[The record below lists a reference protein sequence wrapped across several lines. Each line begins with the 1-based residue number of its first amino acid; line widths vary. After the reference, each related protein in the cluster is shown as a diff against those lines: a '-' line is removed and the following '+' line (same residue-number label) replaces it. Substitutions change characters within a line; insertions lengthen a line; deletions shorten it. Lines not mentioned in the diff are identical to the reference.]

1 MRLRREPPAGSVAR
15 MQSRI
20 TVVTLGV
27 ADLVRSRHFYAEG
40 LGFPIAAGSDDHI
53 VFLRAGGVV
62 LGLYPRHALAEDAQV
77 SPEGSGFGGITL
89 ACNVATKA
97 EVDAALARADKA
109 GARILKSA
117 REVFWGGYSGYFA
130 DLDGYPWEVAFNP
143 FWELD
148 ENGQV
153 LLPD

>member
-1 MRLRREPPAGSVAR
+1 MP
-15 MQSRI
+15 SRI

-27 ADLVRSRHFYAEG
+27 TDLARSRRFYAGG
-40 LGFPIAAGSDDHI
+40 LGFPMAKGSDENI
-53 VFLRAGGVV
+53 VFLSAGGVV
-62 LGLYPRHALAEDAQV
+62 LGLYPRQALAEDAHV

-97 EVDAALARADKA
+97 EVDAALARAEKA

-117 REVFWGGYSGYFA
+117 RDVFWGGYSGYFA
-130 DLDGYPWEVAFNP
+130 DPDGYPWEVAFNP

-148 ENGQV
+148 EKGQV
-153 LLPD
+153 LLPQ

>member
-1 MRLRREPPAGSVAR
+1 MPN
-15 MQSRI
+15 RI

-27 ADLVRSRHFYAEG
+27 SDLLRSRRFYAEG
-40 LGFPIAAGSDDHI
+40 LGFPIAAGSDGNI

-62 LGLYPRHALAEDAQV
+62 LGLYPRQALAEDAHV

-89 ACNVATKA
+89 ACNVPTKP
-97 EVDAALARADKA
+97 EVDAALQRAEKA

-130 DLDGYPWEVAFNP
+130 DPDGHPWEVAFNP

-148 ENGQV
+148 EQGQV
-153 LLPD
+153 LLPE